1 MDAATKQ
8 QHIRRIAQQNRDDPE
23 GSRILWSRHAIT
35 ELVNENWEREA
46 VEQGLQTC
54 DVIEDYPQLHRR
66 LPDCLTLGWLQTQ
79 EPFHAVV
86 AIDSSQDRLL
96 IVTVYSPS
104 NQEWE
109 DDQRTR
115 RH

>member
-1 MDAATKQ
+1 MDTAAKQ
-8 QHIRRIAQQNRDDPE
+8 QIIRQIAQENGGDPE
-23 GSRILWSRHAIT
+23 GAKILWSRHAIT
-35 ELVNENWEREA
+35 ELVNEDWERQA

-54 DVIEDYPQLHRR
+54 EVIEDYPHVHRR
-66 LPDCLTLGWLQTQ
+66 LPDCLVLGRLPSQ
-79 EPFHAVV
+79 ESFHAVV
-86 AIDSSQDRLL
+86 ALDQSQDRLL

-104 NQEWE
+104 KTEWE

>member
-1 MDAATKQ
+1 MDTAAKQ
-8 QHIRRIAQQNRDDPE
+8 QIIRQIAQENGGDPE
-23 GSRILWSRHAIT
+23 GAKILWSRHAIT
-35 ELVNENWEREA
+35 ELVNEDWEREA

-54 DVIEDYPQLHRR
+54 EVVEDYPQIHRR
-66 LPDCLTLGWLQTQ
+66 LPDCLVLSWLSSQ

-86 AIDSSQDRLL
+86 ALDESQDRLL

-104 NQEWE
+104 NWEWE